1 MKRSTKE
8 WIVMILIV
16 ILVIGLIMM
25 VSKWRNGEFDG
36 TIMDEL
42 VPAILIGL
50 FIAWMVL
57 LIVSN
62 IFKNSPPLWFVS
74 SGITFLATIGYRV
87 LHISSSIGLYIVIT
101 IMVILMAMVLV
112 MWISEKK

>member
-1 MKRSTKE
+1 MKKSIKE
-8 WIVMILIV
+8 WVVIILIA

-25 VSKWRNGEFDG
+25 VSKWRSGEYDG
-36 TIMDEL
+36 TVMDEL

-62 IFKNSPPLWFVS
+62 IFKNSPTLWFVA
-74 SGITFLATIGYRV
+74 SGIAFLATIGYRV

-112 MWISEKK
+112 MWIGEKK